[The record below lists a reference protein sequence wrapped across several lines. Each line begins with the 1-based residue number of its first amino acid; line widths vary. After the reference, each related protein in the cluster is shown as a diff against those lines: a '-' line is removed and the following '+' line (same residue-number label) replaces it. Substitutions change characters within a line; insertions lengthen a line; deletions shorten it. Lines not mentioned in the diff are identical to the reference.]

1 MSTITHFRMNDGGQ
15 AWRYNMTIQH
25 AWSQKDK
32 ELLEERLTREAPI
45 CIQAAGCG
53 HESRGKVLP
62 VHQI

>member
-1 MSTITHFRMNDGGQ
+1 MK
-15 AWRYNMTIQH
+15 IQH